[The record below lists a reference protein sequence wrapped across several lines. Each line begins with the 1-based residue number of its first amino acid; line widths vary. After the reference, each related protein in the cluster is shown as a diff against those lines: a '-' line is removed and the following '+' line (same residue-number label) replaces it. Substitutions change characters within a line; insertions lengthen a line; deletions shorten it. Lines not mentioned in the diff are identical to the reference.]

1 MIPDHWFHA
10 GMGTSPLG
18 PVEGG
23 SGPSSSRHLA
33 REGPEELIVLLL
45 VCEGPQP
52 GVGGGVLEKMHPRDG
67 LGKVSGYR

>member
-1 MIPDHWFHA
+1 MAQALLLPDALPVHWE
-10 GMGTSPLG
+10 S
-18 PVEGG
+18 
-23 SGPSSSRHLA
+23 
-33 REGPEELIVLLL
+33 PEELIVLLL

>member
-1 MIPDHWFHA
+1 MAQALLLLPDALPVHW
-10 GMGTSPLG
+10 
-18 PVEGG
+18 
-23 SGPSSSRHLA
+23 
-33 REGPEELIVLLL
+33 EGPEELIVLLL